1 MATIKFRRGLAAV
14 LSEKNPILKEGE
26 PCVEMDTGKLKIG
39 NGILPWNQ
47 LGYLS
52 GEGAPGS
59 SGKSAYELAVQQGY
73 SGTLSQWLTS
83 LHGAAGSP
91 GPQGEPGLTGPKGD
105 TGNTGPQG
113 IQGPKGDT
121 GDVGPQGIQG
131 PKGDTGAA
139 GASYTGPKITASS
152 SAPASPTTG
161 DVWID
166 TSS

>member
-59 SGKSAYELAVQQGY
+59 PGMSAYELAVQQGY
-73 SGTLSQWLTS
+73 TGTLSQWLTS

-91 GPQGEPGLTGPKGD
+91 GPQGEPGLT
-105 TGNTGPQG
+105 
-113 IQGPKGDT
+113 
-121 GDVGPQGIQG
+121 G